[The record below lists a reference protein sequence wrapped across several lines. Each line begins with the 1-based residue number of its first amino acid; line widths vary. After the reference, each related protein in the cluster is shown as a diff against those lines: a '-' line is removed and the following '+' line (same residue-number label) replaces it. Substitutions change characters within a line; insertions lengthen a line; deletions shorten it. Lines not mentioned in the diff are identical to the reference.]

1 MSICFRRREF
11 ITALA
16 ATAGWPVAARA
27 QGDRVRRVAAV
38 MPAATTTPQRV
49 AVLRE
54 ELQKLGWRE
63 GRNLRLDVRTAGDA
77 ALQVAAEEVVMSA
90 PEVIFANT
98 GPVARVVQTR
108 TRTIPIV
115 FTGGGDPVESGLVSN
130 IARPGGNTTGFA
142 NIFATLGGK
151 YLELLKET
159 VPRVTRVAI
168 LSNPDRGGGRGL
180 IASVESAAAP
190 LGTMTVRT
198 PFRNSAEIE
207 SAIESFAA
215 EPNGAL
221 ILVGPIP
228 AEFET
233 IGRSAL
239 KQRLPLTYQIT
250 GEGVLIS
257 YAPDP
262 SDLVR
267 GAASYIDRILRG
279 AKPGELPVQFPTTFQ
294 LVINLKTAKALGLT
308 VPPAILLRADEVIE

>member
-1 MSICFRRREF
+1 MFAWEEAMLSIKRRQF
-11 ITALA
+11 ITLLGVA
-16 ATAGWPVAARA
+16 AACPLPARA
-27 QGDRVRRVAAV
+27 QGDRVRRVAAM
-38 MPAATTTPQRV
+38 MPAAPTTPQRV

-63 GRNLRLDVRTAGDA
+63 GRNLRLDIRTAGDA
-77 ALQVAAEEVVMSA
+77 ALQVAAEEAVKSA

-108 TRTIPIV
+108 THTIPIV
-115 FTGGGDPVESGLVSN
+115 FTGGGDPVETGLVSN
-130 IARPGGNTTGFA
+130 IARPEGNTTGFA
-142 NIFATLGGK
+142 NTFVTLGGK

-159 VPRVTRVAI
+159 APRVTRVAI
-168 LSNPDRGGGRGL
+168 LSKGGGRGL
-180 IASVESAAAP
+180 VASVESAAAP

-207 SAIESFAA
+207 CAIEAFAA

-233 IGRSAL
+233 IGRLAL
-239 KQRLPLTYQIT
+239 KHRLPLMYQIT
-250 GEGVLIS
+250 GEGVLVS

-267 GAASYIDRILRG
+267 GGVLH
-279 AKPGELPVQFPTTFQ
+279 
-294 LVINLKTAKALGLT
+294 
-308 VPPAILLRADEVIE
+308 